1 MVLSYEEVLLK
12 EDVQISKGK
21 RVRSATKLQAS
32 GNTVCASLDEDCKQ
46 QLKDKYGSSTKLC
59 HKCGKFSLCVKCW
72 NRKSTCYCIT
82 CFNKEQAVAT
92 NSEASTRVEGML
104 VL

>member
-21 RVRSATKLQAS
+21 RVRSATKLQAG
-32 GNTVCASLDEDCKQ
+32 GNTICASLDEDCKQ

-59 HKCGKFSLCVKCW
+59 HKCGKFSLL
-72 NRKSTCYCIT
+72 RQML
-82 CFNKEQAVAT
+82 EQKI
-92 NSEASTRVEGML
+92 NL
-104 VL
+104 LLYHLFQ